1 MIIDILLATLWGLP
15 CWLWLLLAGIIPF
28 ILGWLFGSRFD
39 RNASTEKKTK
49 TSYAAGGAMG
59 ADQRAMQNKLNDF
72 EKNEAELKYKI
83 EQLEADLKKCRDKRQ
98 RLEMQNLE
106 YRAKLE
112 ELGALDSTQGGDG
125 GMKLAAVTK
134 AGKMDMKNTDRGG
147 YSGFFSPE
155 NLQVVEGIGP
165 KVEAILKDNGI
176 PNWSAL
182 AAKKPEALRAIL
194 KDNGLQMMN
203 PDSWPKQAELAAAG
217 KWAELSEYQ
226 RFLDGGRS
234 DMGDFETPAKIDK
247 LAAAGGLVL
256 SEGKKTKDTGL
267 NYAQIFDLDNLQVVE
282 GIGPK
287 VEKTL
292 KKNKINTLS
301 DLAAAKVEDLSAIL
315 AANKMQMMKPKSW
328 PRQAELAK
336 NNQWAELIEY
346 QKFLDGGREKTGD
359 FENPAKVE
367 KMAMKILGFSQNPED
382 LKIIEGIGPK
392 IEGILKE
399 AGIKTWSDLAKTS
412 VARIKEVLVKAGDR
426 YKLAKPNTW
435 PKQAKLA
442 ADGNW
447 GELKE
452 YQDYLDK
459 GVDPKA

>member
-39 RNASTEKKTK
+39 RNTSSEKKTK
-49 TSYAAGGAMG
+49 TSYAAGAMG

-72 EKNEAELKYKI
+72 EKNEVELKYKI
-83 EQLEADLKKCRDKRQ
+83 EQLEADLKKCHDKRQ

-106 YRAKLE
+106 YKAKLE
-112 ELGALDSTQGGDG
+112 EMGALG
-125 GMKLAAVTK
+125 LAT
-134 AGKMDMKNTDRGG
+134 GK
-147 YSGFFSPE
+147 
-155 NLQVVEGIGP
+155 
-165 KVEAILKDNGI
+165 
-176 PNWSAL
+176 
-182 AAKKPEALRAIL
+182 
-194 KDNGLQMMN
+194 
-203 PDSWPKQAELAAAG
+203 AAG
-217 KWAELSEYQ
+217 
-226 RFLDGGRS
+226 
-234 DMGDFETPAKIDK
+234 
-247 LAAAGGLVL
+247 
-256 SEGKKTKDTGL
+256 GL

-301 DLAAAKVEDLSAIL
+301 DLAGAKVEDLSAIL
-315 AANKMQMMKPKSW
+315 AANKMQMMKPESW

-359 FENPAKVE
+359 FENPSKVE
-367 KMAMKILGFSQNPED
+367 KMAMKILGFSKNPED

-399 AGIKTWSDLAKTS
+399 AGIKTWSDLAGTPI
-412 VARIKEVLVKAGDR
+412 ARIKEVLANAGDR

-442 ADGNW
+442 ADGHW